1 MFYQNEG
8 KVFYQIRFGLR
19 CWNTHTSDVLPIGC
33 LGESRSCT
41 KKRRMS
47 ERIYARPVFD
57 RKKEIA
63 KKGFGKVEIL
73 VTLSRREKKYYAVCK
88 CTALEWVTYKENPE
102 FVMKV
107 AMLNDVALGIVKL
120 GEPMTIANFE
130 AHLNLMDVK
139 SDKRKKKDALSSP
152 TGFLDFM
159 RACIKKEKNAPK
171 TLSRKEQV
179 IRYLEEF
186 GLIKRFCDVHEY
198 NLVRFNKWLDD
209 GTRET
214 VSIYNYHK
222 VLRKYTR
229 LAYEQDFIPSNPYKS
244 PKCRFPQ
251 GKNKV
256 RKPLLEDE
264 LLRIRNLDGLMKYEE
279 HARDLFIFLAYTGL
293 SYADSQKFDF
303 ETMTELVDDTYHIDG
318 TRVKTGSSFFTPI
331 LPPAMEVLAKYD
343 YKVPKL
349 TNQKLNE
356 WLKHIK
362 RYAKIN
368 KPLTSHVGRHSFA
381 TLCLSYDI
389 PIEDVS
395 RMLGHTKIETTRIY
409 AKILQTTIAK
419 HGNALSRMIK

>member
-1 MFYQNEG
+1 
-8 KVFYQIRFGLR
+8 
-19 CWNTHTSDVLPIGC
+19 
-33 LGESRSCT
+33 
-41 KKRRMS
+41 MS
-47 ERIYARPVFD
+47 EKNYAYAVFD
-57 RKKEIA
+57 RKKELA
-63 KKGFGKVEIL
+63 KRGIGKVEIRVIL
-73 VTLSRREKKYYAVCK
+73 ARNEQKCVTVAK
-88 CTALEWVTYKENPE
+88 CTALEWRDYKNSTELQ
-102 FVMKV
+102 MRL
-107 AMLNDVALGIVKL
+107 ALYNDIANQMARL
-120 GEPMTIANFE
+120 GEVMTLENFN
-130 AHLNLMDVK
+130 AHLDVQD
-139 SDKRKKKDALSSP
+139 SRSEKKKRQDALSSP

-159 RACIKKEKNAPK
+159 RECIKKEKNAPK

-179 IRYLEEF
+179 LRYLENF
-186 GLIKRFCDVHEY
+186 GRIKRFCDVHEY
-198 NLVRFNKWLDD
+198 NLVKFNNWLDD
-209 GTRET
+209 GSRTT
-214 VSIYNYHK
+214 VAIYNYHK

-229 LAYEQDFIPSNPYKS
+229 LAYEQDFIPANPYKS

-264 LLRIRNLDGLMKYEE
+264 LLRIRNLDELMKYEE

-293 SYADSQKFDF
+293 SYADSQNFNFK
-303 ETMTELVDDTYHIDG
+303 TMTELVDDTYHIDG
-318 TRVKTGSSFFTPI
+318 ERVKTGSNFFTPI
-331 LPPAMEVLAKYD
+331 LPPAMEVLEKYD
-343 YKVPKL
+343 YKVPKMS
-349 TNQKLNE
+349 NQKLNE

>member
-1 MFYQNEG
+1 MSG
-8 KVFYQIRFGLR
+8 KV
-19 CWNTHTSDVLPIGC
+19 
-33 LGESRSCT
+33 
-41 KKRRMS
+41 
-47 ERIYARPVFD
+47 YARAVFD

-63 KKGFGKVEIL
+63 KKGLGKVEIRIVFSPSQQKC
-73 VTLSRREKKYYAVCK
+73 VTIAK
-88 CTALEWVTYKENPE
+88 CSALEWRAFKNSPE
-102 FVMKV
+102 LQMRV
-107 AMLNDVALGIVKL
+107 AMYND
-120 GEPMTIANFE
+120 IANQMAKHGE
-130 AHLNLMDVK
+130 EMTLDNLNAHLEIQDTRTEK
-139 SDKRKKKDALSSP
+139 KKKKDALSSP
-152 TGFLDFM
+152 TGFIDFM
-159 RACIKKEKNAPK
+159 RDCIKKEKNAPA

-179 IRYLEEF
+179 IAYLEKF
-186 GLIKRFCDVHEY
+186 GRIKRFCDVHEY

-229 LAYEQDFIPSNPYKS
+229 LAFEEDLISSNPYKS

-256 RKPLLEDE
+256 RKPLLEEE

-331 LPPAMEVLAKYD
+331 LPPAMEVLEKYD
-343 YKVPKL
+343 YKVPKM

-419 HGNALSRMIK
+419 HGNALSKKIK